1 MNTFTSMNSL
11 RNEFMTKK
19 RSKDMRETSANFQRM
34 VRESLTL
41 VYFLARSLNTINE
54 VLKMKNRVN
63 TAVKLSEEERKI
75 LENIAREYDLTI
87 SDVMRIAIKEYVK
100 KYKNTEVVLQT
111 K

>member
-41 VYFLARSLNTINE
+41 VYFLVRSLNTINE